1 MVDFE
6 CRALYGSPEEEA
18 ASAELVVSCIV
29 RAQPNVVTEP
39 KLFLDLFCGNGLF
52 LQRINT
58 LMPQWDLHA
67 IDRDQ
72 NILAQVTR
80 NCPQAKLTHAC
91 CPPIAYP
98 DNFFDL
104 VCTKKIMD
112 YADIRY
118 LRQPARQQ
126 VFGDSFHLEGL
137 VTEISRILKPGG
149 MYYVFDN
156 LREPEHTILKQANL
170 HCVTEDYLWKVT
182 SII

>member
-6 CRALYGSPEEEA
+6 YRALYGTPEEEA
-18 ASAELVVSCIV
+18 ASAELVVSSIV
-29 RAQPNVVTEP
+29 SVQPNAGKEP
-39 KLFLDLFCGNGLF
+39 QSFLDLFCGNGFF

-58 LMPQWDLHA
+58 LIPRWDLHA

-72 NILAQVTR
+72 NILAQVGH
-80 NCPQAKLTHAC
+80 NCPQAKRIHAS
-91 CPPIAYP
+91 CPPITYP

-104 VCTKKIMD
+104 VFTKKIFD

-118 LRQPARQQ
+118 QRQPARQR

-170 HCVTEDYLWKVT
+170 QCVTEDYLWEK
-182 SII
+182 SR